1 MRSTPATTSQA
12 FACNCG
18 ARKTPRDITCSVN
31 PEVMQDVIVG
41 SAVAT
46 AVSAAV
52 YNGLKGDTAQMCDLC
67 QGVGA
72 ARATDFRTMT
82 TH

>member
-1 MRSTPATTSQA
+1 MRSTPATTSHA
-12 FACNCG
+12 VACSSG
-18 ARKTPRDITCSVN
+18 ARKTPRNTACNVN
-31 PEVMQDVIVG
+31 PEIMQDVIVG

-52 YNGLKGDTAQMCDLC
+52 YNGLKDDTAQMCDLC

-72 ARATDFRTMT
+72 ARANIFLSS
-82 TH
+82 